1 MGSNKNKS
9 SEPNEKLKYYRE
21 LRGWSQPKLAEALG
35 TNFETISRWENG
47 TSRPNHTYREKL
59 CRLFDKDAVEL
70 GLIEPLEP
78 PELSHTLP
86 SFPPAQMPLPDA
98 SITRKSALDHING
111 ESLAEIDEQRDGSA
125 YSSYASVPQKHL
137 ITPAVGM
144 FSIGIAALL
153 MAQDQYQWT
162 LDELLYNTEREM
174 KRLDDVAQ
182 QQGRKAFS
190 RREALIFLAGL
201 PVALL
206 GLRQPE
212 DTSSLPFAA
221 EELLPLYITSIPAC
235 WRLYYAGPQEWLEVE
250 TVLPTYI
257 SHLTQLA
264 QQSSKHQKI
273 AASLLSQAHQ
283 LGAEITLTREDFNTS
298 LRHCKQAALYAHVAS
313 DPNLEVASLI
323 REANTLF
330 YRKRPTI
337 QLNRQAL
344 QYVKEVSPLMKGR
357 IFSELATSCAELGQE
372 QDALRYIGLAMDV
385 SPNNAE
391 DDPSY
396 SYTHSNRYIL
406 HFNEMYVRLELNQPE
421 EAWKAVAEAS
431 KFVPDTITPRRMELL
446 RYFVIVSMA
455 RGDLELSKSR
465 FEVLAAA
472 ASAFGSDLH
481 ASELFNI
488 HQQMLARW
496 PHERKVKELA
506 DLFLV

>member
-174 KRLDDVAQ
+174 KRLDDVS
-182 QQGRKAFS
+182 F
-190 RREALIFLAGL
+190 RR
-201 PVALL
+201 
-206 GLRQPE
+206 
-212 DTSSLPFAA
+212 
-221 EELLPLYITSIPAC
+221 
-235 WRLYYAGPQEWLEVE
+235 
-250 TVLPTYI
+250 
-257 SHLTQLA
+257 
-264 QQSSKHQKI
+264 
-273 AASLLSQAHQ
+273 
-283 LGAEITLTREDFNTS
+283 
-298 LRHCKQAALYAHVAS
+298 
-313 DPNLEVASLI
+313 
-323 REANTLF
+323 
-330 YRKRPTI
+330 
-337 QLNRQAL
+337 
-344 QYVKEVSPLMKGR
+344 
-357 IFSELATSCAELGQE
+357 
-372 QDALRYIGLAMDV
+372 
-385 SPNNAE
+385 
-391 DDPSY
+391 
-396 SYTHSNRYIL
+396 
-406 HFNEMYVRLELNQPE
+406 
-421 EAWKAVAEAS
+421 
-431 KFVPDTITPRRMELL
+431 
-446 RYFVIVSMA
+446 
-455 RGDLELSKSR
+455 
-465 FEVLAAA
+465 
-472 ASAFGSDLH
+472 
-481 ASELFNI
+481 
-488 HQQMLARW
+488 
-496 PHERKVKELA
+496 
-506 DLFLV
+506 